1 MRWLMTEQD
10 KTNGKDDDKT
20 VAKGSVKTVA
30 KNNGKLAMVIVTF
43 KRQGLLQEL
52 FDSIVH
58 LTVKP
63 WRIVVVDN
71 ENSPETKGICQR
83 LEADLAAVR
92 RPEDPDSVDAKEGR
106 DHVVYLPL
114 TTNTGGAGGFYS
126 GTKEAYRRG
135 AEWFWL
141 MDDDVAALPESLEK
155 LDPWMG
161 KYEAIQGGRYD
172 FDGGDFYWQYQTIT
186 FLGVPNPFSPPAF
199 GPARFHHMNSMCFEG
214 GLFKRTVV
222 DKIGFPDPRFFIAW
236 DDANYGY
243 LASTVTRPIII
254 EDKVLRR
261 TREMANLEIAGL
273 PQINS
278 MSDVKRYYLMRNRG
292 FLARYYMAHGD
303 YYPFGFALGN
313 LITFIKEIIR
323 LVTVDRKSIRSGLVE
338 ICKGWRAEHKI
349 LRDKAWQPMPSPLV
363 DQDFPQDFP
372 QNFSG
377 R

>member
-1 MRWLMTEQD
+1 MTEQD

-114 TTNTGGAGGFYS
+114 TANTGGVGGFYS

-135 AEWFWL
+135 AEWF
-141 MDDDVAALPESLEK
+141 
-155 LDPWMG
+155 
-161 KYEAIQGGRYD
+161 
-172 FDGGDFYWQYQTIT
+172 
-186 FLGVPNPFSPPAF
+186 
-199 GPARFHHMNSMCFEG
+199 
-214 GLFKRTVV
+214 
-222 DKIGFPDPRFFIAW
+222 
-236 DDANYGY
+236 
-243 LASTVTRPIII
+243 
-254 EDKVLRR
+254 
-261 TREMANLEIAGL
+261 
-273 PQINS
+273 
-278 MSDVKRYYLMRNRG
+278 
-292 FLARYYMAHGD
+292 
-303 YYPFGFALGN
+303 
-313 LITFIKEIIR
+313 
-323 LVTVDRKSIRSGLVE
+323 
-338 ICKGWRAEHKI
+338 
-349 LRDKAWQPMPSPLV
+349 
-363 DQDFPQDFP
+363 
-372 QNFSG
+372 
-377 R
+377 